1 MNELNEISTLL
12 REHDKL
18 ATELAHIKKRME
30 DISVSLGMNKEY
42 AKNHIASSGFLRGW
56 IIASRNK
63 S

>member
-1 MNELNEISTLL
+1 MNEVNEVSRIL

-18 ATELAHIKKRME
+18 SNDLAVIKKKME
-30 DISVSLGMNKEY
+30 DVSISLGMNREY

-56 IIASRNK
+56 IISARNN

>member
-1 MNELNEISTLL
+1 MNEVNEISRIL

-18 ATELAHIKKRME
+18 SNELAVIKKKME
-30 DISVSLGMNKEY
+30 DVSISLGMNREY

-56 IIASRNK
+56 IVAARNN

>member
-1 MNELNEISTLL
+1 MNEVNEISRIL

-18 ATELAHIKKRME
+18 SNELAVIKKKME
-30 DISVSLGMNKEY
+30 DVSISLGMNKEY

-56 IIASRNK
+56 IVAARNN